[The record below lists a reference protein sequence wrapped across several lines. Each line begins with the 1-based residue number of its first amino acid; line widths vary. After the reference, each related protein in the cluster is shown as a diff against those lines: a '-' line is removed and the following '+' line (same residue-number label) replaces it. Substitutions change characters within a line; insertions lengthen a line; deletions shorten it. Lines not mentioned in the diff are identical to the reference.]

1 MNSNFKVHPT
11 FTKYAVSRDGE
22 VYSLITNKK
31 LKPKPDGNGYLKVVL
46 RKDKKAHTRMVNR
59 LVLQTYNP
67 IENDHLYHAHH
78 ENRIRNDNRLEN
90 LEWELKADHLS
101 EHHKGKVVSEETKRK
116 IGEGNKGKV
125 RSDDFKRNLSE
136 KKVGV
141 KRSEETRRRMS
152 KAHKGHPITE
162 ETRRKISEAKKGRV
176 LSEETKK
183 KMGEAKIGIK
193 KSEETKKKMGEAK
206 KGMKWWNNGTKTIR
220 SKECPG
226 EGWIRGRIMS

>member
-31 LKPKPDGNGYLKVVL
+31 MKPQPDGNGYLKITLV
-46 RKDKKAHTRMVNR
+46 KDKKAHTRMANR

-90 LEWELKADHLS
+90 LEWVLIEDHIR
-101 EHHKGKVVSEETKRK
+101 EHHTGQVRSEETKRK

-162 ETRRKISEAKKGRV
+162 ETRRKISEARRRRTEHNKG
-176 LSEETKK
+176 L
-183 KMGEAKIGIK
+183 
-193 KSEETKKKMGEAK
+193 
-206 KGMKWWNNGTKTIR
+206 
-220 SKECPG
+220 
-226 EGWIRGRIMS
+226 